1 MKIIY
6 EDIIKK
12 QYKKRSKWVVC
23 GIRIRRVR
31 RQSVIKEEGGG
42 ERKKKIMTKTEPFQ
56 WCSDVHMVRTHDEK
70 LENINQNPGIQV
82 QDEANTSDP
91 AMSYEALA

>member
-1 MKIIY
+1 
-6 EDIIKK
+6 
-12 QYKKRSKWVVC
+12 
-23 GIRIRRVR
+23 
-31 RQSVIKEEGGG
+31 
-42 ERKKKIMTKTEPFQ
+42 MTKTEPFQ